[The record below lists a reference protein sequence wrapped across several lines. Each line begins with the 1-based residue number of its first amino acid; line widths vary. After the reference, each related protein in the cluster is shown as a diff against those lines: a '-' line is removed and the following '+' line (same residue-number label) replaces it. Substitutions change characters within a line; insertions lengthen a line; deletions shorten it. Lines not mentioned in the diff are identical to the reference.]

1 MTFTHEL
8 CPPYRV
14 SMKELKAY
22 IRASDEQMCSKANC
36 TDFLCGSKWF
46 GIFAFFYLHV
56 SMPLLYLGQ
65 FLITTRNLITIEL
78 HKHEFID
85 TSIIVNR
92 LLILISFKY

>member
-46 GIFAFFYLHV
+46 GIFAFSSACFHASFIPRAV
-56 SMPLLYLGQ
+56 SDHDQKFNY
-65 FLITTRNLITIEL
+65 N
-78 HKHEFID
+78 
-85 TSIIVNR
+85 
-92 LLILISFKY
+92 